1 MKRTKLLK
9 AITTPVIITNIILLF
24 MQVFTNILS
33 KPTDV
38 SVMLNLIFLSI
49 NAFLFLLL
57 LLAIVGDRL
66 SISDHKGRLF
76 LLLISTLM
84 YGGFAHLYHSR
95 PAIMKQVPTY
105 GLLDEL
111 SAKNVYDLPTLE
123 YVDDEYWYL
132 NNGTKIERNADVI
145 AVVYN
150 PTCHLCQKSSHS
162 YTKYEELAKSN
173 NKQIFVVNVA
183 TKVGSSL
190 AQAHKIKGYPQMI
203 HFKDNKHIQNYD
215 LFDENTHKLHTIEEI
230 TSWILK

>member
-1 MKRTKLLK
+1 MQRTKLFK
-9 AITTPVIITNIILLF
+9 SITTPVIITNIILLF

-33 KPTDV
+33 KPTEV

-49 NAFLFLLL
+49 NAFLSLLL
-57 LLAIVGDRL
+57 LLAIVGDKL
-66 SISDHKGRLF
+66 SIVDHKGRLL

-95 PAIMKQVPTY
+95 PSIMKQVPTY

-173 NKQIFVVNVA
+173 NKQIFVVNV
-183 TKVGSSL
+183 VGSNL

-203 HFKDNKHIQNYD
+203 HFKDNKHIETYD

>member
-1 MKRTKLLK
+1 MNRTKIVK
-9 AITTPVIITNIILLF
+9 AITTPLIVTNIILLF
-24 MQVFTNILS
+24 MQIFTNILS
-33 KPTDV
+33 KPTEV
-38 SVMLNLIFLSI
+38 SVLLNLIFMSI
-49 NAFLFLLL
+49 NAFLFLILM
-57 LLAIVGDRL
+57 LAIVGDKL
-66 SISDHKGRLF
+66 SLWAHKGRL
-76 LLLISTLM
+76 LSLLISLLA
-84 YGGFAHLYHSR
+84 YCGFAYLYSNR

-145 AVVYN
+145 TVVYN

-183 TKVGSSL
+183 TKVGSNL

-203 HFKDNKHIQNYD
+203 HFKDNKHIENYD

>member
-1 MKRTKLLK
+1 MNRTKIIK
-9 AITTPVIITNIILLF
+9 AITTPLIVTNIILLF
-24 MQVFTNILS
+24 MQIFTNILS
-33 KPTDV
+33 KPTEV
-38 SVMLNLIFLSI
+38 SVLLNLIFMSI
-49 NAFLFLLL
+49 NAFLFLILM
-57 LLAIVGDRL
+57 LAIVGDKL
-66 SISDHKGRLF
+66 SLWAHKGRL
-76 LLLISTLM
+76 LSLLISSLA
-84 YGGFAHLYHSR
+84 YCGFAYLYSSR
-95 PAIMKQVPTY
+95 PAIMKHVPTY

-203 HFKDNKHIQNYD
+203 HFKDNKHVDTYD
-215 LFDENTHKLHTIEEI
+215 LFDENTRKLHTIEEI